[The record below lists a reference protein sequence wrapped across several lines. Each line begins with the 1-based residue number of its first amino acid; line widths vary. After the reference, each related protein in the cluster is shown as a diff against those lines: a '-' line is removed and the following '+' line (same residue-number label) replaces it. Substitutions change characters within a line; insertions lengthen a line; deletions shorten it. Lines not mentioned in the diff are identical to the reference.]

1 MGGRTYSVGSFTAAL
16 QPHARSW
23 CHRTGRESD
32 SIVPANLQSPRRTL
46 GSRSS
51 RLDEPPVFAHTS
63 LGRSG
68 IDLRQERPSILEHVQ
83 VCSPLVS
90 SSADDQVHLEVLFIK
105 ERAVITFV
113 VFSSRAHG
121 NLDAELVA
129 LFADIDDFP
138 PGQEAMRPLL
148 LVHAERPSLVVH
160 LFVQVLNQLK
170 TDHAVVGGACV
181 LQNAG
186 AVGRWLGVDG
196 VDVGGVEDGVDAGF
210 MLDGV
215 GKRDG
220 MGRLTMA
227 SRRLA

>member
-1 MGGRTYSVGSFTAAL
+1 M
-16 QPHARSW
+16 
-23 CHRTGRESD
+23 
-32 SIVPANLQSPRRTL
+32 
-46 GSRSS
+46 
-51 RLDEPPVFAHTS
+51 
-63 LGRSG
+63 
-68 IDLRQERPSILEHVQ
+68 
-83 VCSPLVS
+83 CSPLVS
-90 SSADDQVHLEVLFIK
+90 SGADDQVDLEVFLVQK
-105 ERAVITFV
+105 RAIVVLV
-113 VFSSRAHG
+113 VFSSGTHG

-129 LFADIDDFP
+129 LFAHIDDFP

-148 LVHAERPSLVVH
+148 LINAEGASLVVH

-170 TDHAVVGGACV
+170 TDHAVVGGARI

-196 VDVGGVEDGVDAGF
+196 VDVGRIEDGVDAGF

-227 SRRLA
+227 SRRSA